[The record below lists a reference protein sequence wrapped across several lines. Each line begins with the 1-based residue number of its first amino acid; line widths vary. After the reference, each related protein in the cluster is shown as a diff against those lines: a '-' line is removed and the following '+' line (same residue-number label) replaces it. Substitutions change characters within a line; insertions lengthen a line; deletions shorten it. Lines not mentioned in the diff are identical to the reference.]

1 MASVDSEERVRRR
14 LTPQAR
20 REAILAAALAAFTST
35 SYDRVTLGAVGAACG
50 ASEAL
55 VFKYFENKAGLYA
68 AVVGQDLNE
77 LTRRI
82 IEVTAALPP
91 HSSARDEVAR
101 TIDALLDHVEGRRV
115 GWASPFFTGAYE
127 PESVQHLRLRSR
139 SELVARLTERLR
151 DPDDRRNRLA
161 VVGFL
166 GHLGAAAED
175 WVQRGCPSDDRGPL
189 VEAALG
195 ALEGG
200 LGDWGSL
207 RSG

>member
-1 MASVDSEERVRRR
+1 MDNEDRVRRR

-20 REAILAAALAAFTST
+20 REAILTAATTAFTST
-35 SYDRVTLGAVGAACG
+35 SYDRVTLAAVGAACG

-55 VFKYFENKAGLYA
+55 VYKYFDSKAGLYA
-68 AVVGQDLNE
+68 AVVGHDLEE
-77 LTRRI
+77 LAGRI
-82 IEVTAALPP
+82 TATTDALPP
-91 HSSARDEVAR
+91 HSPARDEVR
-101 TIDALLDHVEGRRV
+101 GTIEALLDHVEGRRV
-115 GWASPFFTGAYE
+115 GWASPFFSGPDE
-127 PESVQHLRLRSR
+127 PDVVQHLRLRSR
-139 SELVARLTERLR
+139 SALVARLTERLR
-151 DPDDRRNRLA
+151 DPGDRRNRWA

-175 WVQRGCPSDDRGPL
+175 WVQHGCPAEDRGPL

-200 LGDWGSL
+200 LGDWGAL